1 MEKDPLFSSLADG
14 RILPKDD
21 PLFEALGDLDELS
34 ASIGMARA
42 GIAANQNPG
51 ELPGEDRGRE
61 SVAAILKDA
70 QRVLIRM
77 GGDVAS
83 APGSP
88 SRGRF
93 PPVSADDIAAIE
105 AVLSRFPALR
115 LEHFILAGGNPVSA
129 RIDLARTICRR
140 AERRIVSL
148 IRSAGRSDLSD
159 DQAYL
164 NVLSGYLFSA
174 ARAFDTRTEA

>member
-34 ASIGMARA
+34 SAIGMARA
-42 GIAANQNPG
+42 GIAASPNPG
-51 ELPGEDRGRE
+51 KLPGEDRGRE
-61 SVAAILKDA
+61 SVAAILEDA

-88 SRGRF
+88 SRERF
-93 PPVSADDIAAIE
+93 QSVSSEDVAVIGAA
-105 AVLSRFPALR
+105 LSRFPALR
-115 LEHFILAGGNPVSA
+115 LGRFVPAGGNQTSA
-129 RIDLARTICRR
+129 AVDLARTVCRR
-140 AERRIVSL
+140 AERRLVSL

-164 NVLSGYLFSA
+164 NVLSGFLFSA
-174 ARAFDTRTEA
+174 ARAFDAPD